1 MTGLDGMAILF
12 WLFAIVT
19 CGGALVVVLSRHI
32 VRAAMGLILS
42 LFGVAM
48 LFLLAGAEFL
58 GAMQLM
64 IYVGGTVVLLVF
76 GVMLTA
82 RRPLLRLPTTRDQW
96 LMAVLLACPLT
107 IILVQAVL
115 SYAPPNSVSGAV
127 DQQAEEVPTV
137 AIQPVTPA
145 RLGMALLGFRQD
157 KYSDEREGVSRGDSG
172 YLLPFELISVHL
184 LVVLIGAAYLAR
196 REAPTNGV
204 RPVFNH
210 GPSQ

>member
-19 CGGALVVVLSRHI
+19 CAGALVVVLSRHI

-48 LFLLAGAEFL
+48 LFLLAGAEFV

-64 IYVGGTVVLLVF
+64 IYVGGTVVLLAF

-82 RRPLLRLPTTRDQW
+82 RRPLLQLSTTRDQW
-96 LMAVLLACPLT
+96 LVAVLLACPLT
-107 IILVQAVL
+107 VILVQAAL
-115 SYAPPNSVSGAV
+115 SYAPTDSVNGAV
-127 DQQAEEVPTV
+127 DQQTDEVPTV

-157 KYSDEREGVSRGDSG
+157 DHSHEREGVSHGDSG

-184 LVVLIGAAYLAR
+184 LAVLIGAAYLAR
-196 REAPTNGV
+196 REVPSNGA
-204 RPVFNH
+204 RSIANH
-210 GPSQ
+210 RQSQ

>member
-1 MTGLDGMAILF
+1 MTGPDGMAILF

-32 VRAAMGLILS
+32 VRAAVGLILS

-48 LFLLAGAEFL
+48 LFLLAGAEFV

-64 IYVGGTVVLLVF
+64 IYVGGTVVLLAF

-82 RRPLLRLPTTRDQW
+82 RRPLLPLSTTRDQW
-96 LMAVLLACPLT
+96 LAAVLLACPLT
-107 IILVQAVL
+107 VILAHAAL
-115 SYAPPNSVSGAV
+115 SYAPTDNVSLRVDAHPNASASVG
-127 DQQAEEVPTV
+127 
-137 AIQPVTPA
+137 ILPVTPA
-145 RLGMALLGFRQD
+145 RLGMALLGFSQD
-157 KYSDEREGVSRGDSG
+157 NHRPDGGEVSHGDSG

-196 REAPTNGV
+196 REV
-204 RPVFNH
+204 
-210 GPSQ
+210 PSGMTPRDNQGQLQ